1 MVMRFYFSTIM
12 TKSKKSKIYNLL
24 FFIAIALLIIPQ
36 TRQPI
41 QIFLNK
47 GIAFIVKPSV
57 IDDSEREVL
66 SNYNW
71 VLRDISETDFDFNTA
86 KGKVVVINFWA
97 TWCPPCIAEMPSLDL
112 LYQNYKNNDDVVFLF
127 VSNEKISVI
136 KKFMSEKEFSFN
148 VYQSLTEYP
157 NEFDVTSIPRTFVID
172 KKGKIVIDK
181 SGAADWNSE
190 HVTSTIDALL
200 KAF

>member
-1 MVMRFYFSTIM
+1 MRFYFSTIM

-47 GIAFIVKPSV
+47 GIAFIVKPSI

-71 VLRDISETDFDFNTA
+71 TLRDITETDFDFNTA

>member
-1 MVMRFYFSTIM
+1 MVMRFYFLTIM

-36 TRQPI
+36 TRQSI
-41 QIFLNK
+41 QVFLNK

>member
-1 MVMRFYFSTIM
+1 MRFYFLTIM

>member
-1 MVMRFYFSTIM
+1 MRFYFSTIM

-47 GIAFIVKPSV
+47 GIALIVKPSV

-71 VLRDISETDFDFNTA
+71 KLRDFSDTHFDFNTA

-190 HVTSTIDALL
+190 RVTSTIDALL

>member
-1 MVMRFYFSTIM
+1 MRFYFLTIM

-36 TRQPI
+36 TRQSI
-41 QIFLNK
+41 QVFLNK

>member
-36 TRQPI
+36 TRQSI
-41 QIFLNK
+41 QVFLNK

-71 VLRDISETDFDFNTA
+71 VLRDISETDFDFNTS